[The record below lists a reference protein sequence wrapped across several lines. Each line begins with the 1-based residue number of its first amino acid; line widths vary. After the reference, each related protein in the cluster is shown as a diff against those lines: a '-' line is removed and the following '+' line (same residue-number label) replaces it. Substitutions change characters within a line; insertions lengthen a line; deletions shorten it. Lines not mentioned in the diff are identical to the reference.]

1 MKAFSVPGSKGI
13 RILLADDDRDDCF
26 FFKEALNKIEVPT
39 QLTTV
44 DNGER
49 LMTYLSKNDDKIPD
63 ILFLDLNMPRK
74 NGSECLREIKCDK
87 KLQDLPV
94 IIYSIHVHDTVAD
107 QLYKNGA
114 HYYVR
119 KGEISELRSVLKHIL
134 ELYHINKLERP
145 ERKKF
150 IFTLQ
155 EV

>member
-1 MKAFSVPGSKGI
+1 MKAFSAPGSKGI

-49 LMTYLSKNDDKIPD
+49 LMTYLNKNSDKIPD

-94 IIYSIHVHDTVAD
+94 IIYSTYVHDTVAD

-119 KGEISELRSVLKHIL
+119 KGEISELRSILKHIL
-134 ELYHINKLERP
+134 GLYHTNKLERP

-150 IFTLQ
+150 ILTFQ
-155 EV
+155 EA